1 MSSWGP
7 SPAPRLARWSIWLP
21 VSVMMF
27 GGYARLAGAKP
38 LLALIGFAAILA
50 SLGGFACAIAA
61 LCHRRDDES
70 NVVGRSVAGL
80 VVNSCLLALFFT
92 AFVGGFKK
100 GYTQSVKARESLA
113 SVKQSIEEARQDVRR
128 SFDTTN
134 GIKANPEVFD
144 KTVDALK
151 KASQQMEGESGRVME
166 ASAAY
171 LTELQQLSKLY
182 DAEFKRLEE
191 AHILDAG
198 TLTNKAQIGER
209 KEIVQQFLKVN
220 GDIDR
225 FVVAGE
231 QNFRSEMTRRKVSQ
245 TRIEREVE
253 AFRKSSQSR
262 TPLIRAIRASDK
274 RIGNGMLNVLT
285 LLESDWG
292 NWKYDRKSGGV
303 VFSDQAILDQY
314 LASLDDIVASG
325 KQQVALQQR
334 LISMQ

>member
-7 SPAPRLARWSIWLP
+7 SPAQRLARWSIWLP
-21 VSVMMF
+21 LSVMMF
-27 GGYARLAGAKP
+27 GGYSRLAGAKP
-38 LLALIGFAAILA
+38 LLALVGFAAIFA
-50 SLGGFACAIAA
+50 ALGGFACGIAA
-61 LCHRRDDES
+61 LCHRREEEA

-171 LTELQQLSKLY
+171 LTELQKLSKVY
-182 DAEFKRLEE
+182 DAEFKRLEG
-191 AHILDAG
+191 ANILEAG

-209 KEIVQQFLKVN
+209 KEIVQHFLKVN

-225 FVVAGE
+225 FVAAGE
-231 QNFRSEMTRRKVSQ
+231 QNFRAEMTRRKVSQ
-245 TRIEREVE
+245 TRIDREVE
-253 AFRKSSQSR
+253 AFRKASQSR

-292 NWKYDRKSGGV
+292 NWEYDRKSGGV
-303 VFSDQAILDQY
+303 VFSDQAILDRY

-325 KQQVALQQR
+325 KQQIALQQR
-334 LISMQ
+334 LVSMQ